1 MKNKQFNQR
10 LNKYIQSQLSQSPFR
25 LRTYVQDERG
35 EKYLTRNIYIK
46 IKKYIDNFLAGKQ
59 EIRMVAVPGLR
70 GVGKTTLL
78 AQIFFYVYPRFSENL
93 LYLSVDE
100 AVNILESDL
109 YSALQEY
116 EKILG
121 KVFERAEEKIFIL
134 IDEIHYDKKWPIVLK
149 SIFDRSKNVFILCT
163 GSSALSLQ
171 TKNADIARRVIFEK
185 MYPMDFTE
193 YLLLKSQSLHSRYK
207 EAKVKFPPPDLKRKV
222 KEAIFDSPDAK
233 SCYSNLKKLEKDI
246 NRYWMDI
253 DRLEIDR
260 YLKFGT
266 MPFAIKIEDEGNI
279 YNFINELIDRV
290 VEKDIIE
297 LGRFNIDTIKK
308 IKSILLMVASSDEIS
323 VTSLAK
329 NIGNIS
335 VNTLIDIFD
344 ILEEAEVL
352 IRVYPYGSIY
362 KKVRKPSKYLFMSS
376 ALRVALLTVVE
387 GRRSYE
393 KYKGKFLEDIV
404 AMYFYRSF
412 DGKLVD
418 PIYYDSSKNGADFI
432 LKQGLNKKIIIEIGF
447 KKESV
452 QQVLN
457 TKKKISACYGL
468 VIGSGALE
476 LTNNEVVKIPLSYFL
491 LM

>member
-1 MKNKQFNQR
+1 MKNKQINQR
-10 LNKYIQSQLSQSPFR
+10 LNKYIQSQLSQNPFR

-35 EKYLTRNIYIK
+35 KKYLTRNIYMK
-46 IKKYIDNFLAGKQ
+46 IKRYIDDFLAGKQ

-78 AQIFFYVYPRFSENL
+78 AQIFFYLYPRFSENI
-93 LYLSVDE
+93 LYLPVDE
-100 AVNILESDL
+100 LVNILESDL

-121 KVFERAEEKIFIL
+121 NVFERTNRKVFIL
-134 IDEIHYDKKWPIVLK
+134 IDEIHYDKKWPSVLK
-149 SIFDRSKNVFILCT
+149 SIFDRSKNVFMLCT

-171 TKNADIARRVIFEK
+171 TKNADIARRVVFEK
-185 MYPMDFTE
+185 LCPMDFAE
-193 YLLLKSQSLHSRYK
+193 YLLLKSQSLHLRYE
-207 EAKVKFPPPDLKRKV
+207 EAKIKFPIPGLKSKI
-222 KEAIFDSPDAK
+222 KEAIFDSSDAK
-233 SCYSNLKKLEKDI
+233 SCYSNLKKLKKNI

-266 MPFAIKIEDEGNI
+266 MPFAIKIEEEQNI
-279 YNFINELIDRV
+279 YNFINELINRV
-290 VEKDIIE
+290 IEKDIIE

-308 IKSILLMVASSDEIS
+308 IKSILLMVASSDKIS

-344 ILEEAEVL
+344 VLEKAEVL

-376 ALRVALLTVVE
+376 ALRNTLLTIIE
-387 GRRSYE
+387 GRQSYE
-393 KYKGKFLEDIV
+393 RYKGKFLEDV
-404 AMYFYRSF
+404 AAMYFYRGF
-412 DGKLVD
+412 DSRLVN
-418 PIYYDSSKNGADFI
+418 PIYYDASKNGADFI
-432 LKQGLNKKIIIEIGF
+432 LKQGLNKKIIVEIGF
-447 KKESV
+447 RKESV

-457 TKKKISACYGL
+457 TKKRVFACYGL
-468 VIGSGALE
+468 VIGSEKLLASD
-476 LTNNEVVKIPLSYFL
+476 EVVKIPLSYFL